1 MNKFERLR
9 LSNHILRVCI
19 EHVLEKYADGLL
31 YVERE
36 NCIKFCE
43 NALKL
48 KNIIRGE
55 INDKKRIK
63 SNYY

>member
-9 LSNHILRVCI
+9 LSKYILRVCI
-19 EHVLEKYADGLL
+19 EHVLEKYADDLL

-36 NCIKFCE
+36 NCIKFCL
-43 NALKL
+43 NALKV

-55 INDKKRIK
+55 EENE
-63 SNYY
+63 N